1 MISPI
6 VLISCIFLAGPASEF
21 CCHFLNVTLWESVQW
36 PGGRGQ
42 SPGQITMKKN
52 CIARWRRTAENG
64 WGRVRVKS
72 QIPQGRR
79 LSGHFLHIT
88 HTRHRHVSCP
98 SEMFI
103 KSTLQQL
110 RLAVPTADIWTTP
123 LHLPLPLPHKTLP
136 LGSVLLQRFMHFFS
150 VCIGNVCCF
159 SSKTNARVLRPVPRL
174 LLATSQP
181 PTSPPDAAKK
191 KWPKLNNPRFWIFHF
206 CTFPPNCQR
215 RVRAEV
221 ALSRCPELA
230 HSRPNAAF
238 LLHTESSDPIPQCN
252 KYKMQK
258 CLTRPELGTS
268 SRRPLTHSLPR
279 NIFCHY
285 MNCIANPC
293 NHFWMLHWA
302 DKSIIMIWMC

>member
-1 MISPI
+1 
-6 VLISCIFLAGPASEF
+6 
-21 CCHFLNVTLWESVQW
+21 
-36 PGGRGQ
+36 
-42 SPGQITMKKN
+42 MKKN

-123 LHLPLPLPHKTLP
+123 LHLPLPLPHKTPPFGL
-136 LGSVLLQRFMHFFS
+136 SFVATFYAFFQRLHWQ
-150 VCIGNVCCF
+150 
-159 SSKTNARVLRPVPRL
+159 RL
-174 LLATSQP
+174 LFQLQDKCQSIKACATP
-181 PTSPPDAAKK
+181 PAGHFTAAHFPARRCKKK

-230 HSRPNAAF
+230 NSRPNAAF

>member
-1 MISPI
+1 M
-6 VLISCIFLAGPASEF
+6 PASEF

-123 LHLPLPLPHKTLP
+123 LHLPLPLPHKTPPFGL
-136 LGSVLLQRFMHFFS
+136 SFVATFYAFFQRLHWQ
-150 VCIGNVCCF
+150 
-159 SSKTNARVLRPVPRL
+159 RL
-174 LLATSQP
+174 LFQLQDKCQSIKACATP
-181 PTSPPDAAKK
+181 PAGHFTAAHFPARRCKK
-191 KWPKLNNPRFWIFHF
+191 KKNGPSLTIRVSGFSIFAHFPQTANVAYVPKSP
-206 CTFPPNCQR
+206 CPDGPN
-215 RVRAEV
+215 
-221 ALSRCPELA
+221 
-230 HSRPNAAF
+230 
-238 LLHTESSDPIPQCN
+238 
-252 KYKMQK
+252 
-258 CLTRPELGTS
+258 
-268 SRRPLTHSLPR
+268 
-279 NIFCHY
+279 
-285 MNCIANPC
+285 
-293 NHFWMLHWA
+293 
-302 DKSIIMIWMC
+302 